1 MTPQELKR
9 FSGCVSTLKAVSKG
23 NEEILNILGMTEDEK
38 RFYVVTEA
46 RKADSRITLEE
57 AVLRQGK
64 FSEKN
69 AANVV

>member
-1 MTPQELKR
+1 MHP
-9 FSGCVSTLKAVSKG
+9 
-23 NEEILNILGMTEDEK
+23 EEITTLYNEMNILRNLDHPNIVKIYEYFEDDK

-46 RKADSRITLEE
+46 RKVETRLELND

-69 AANVV
+69 AAIVM